1 MSTTMMA
8 LPRGSSSAD
17 KYAPERLTGRQ
28 KVAIVCMAIGAERAA
43 KITAGLSNE
52 EAEIVALEM
61 AQLDRVPPATV
72 EFVLTEWLELTLGV
86 DSLSAGGVEYAKEV
100 LEAAFGPAKSQQILK
115 RVQGQLADSDRF
127 GRLRRADPQQLGS
140 TLRGEHPQTIA
151 LILAHLDAGQVASI
165 LRELDPAV
173 GGDVMFR
180 MAKMEK
186 VSPDMISLVER
197 VIGNEADVAFAQ
209 GMSAVGGPAAVAAIL
224 NLVSSSLEKEVLD
237 LVAEKDAQLSDQ
249 IKNLMFVFDDLLSL
263 DDKSLQRLLR
273 EVDVKQL
280 ALALKAVSPELKAK
294 IMQTM
299 SQRAVAGLKEEMEFL
314 GPVKMRD
321 VEAAQSDIVSKVR
334 ALEETGEIVLSSGSD
349 DVIV

>member
-1 MSTTMMA
+1 MSTA
-8 LPRGSSSAD
+8 LARNSAD
-17 KYAPERLTGRQ
+17 RYAPDRLTGRQ
-28 KVAIVCMAIGAERAA
+28 KVAILCMALGTEHAA
-43 KITAGLSNE
+43 KITAGLQPDE
-52 EAEIVALEM
+52 VEIVALEVS
-61 AQLDRVPPATV
+61 QLDRVPSATIDA
-72 EFVLTEWLELTLGV
+72 VLSEWLELTLGI
-86 DSLSAGGVEYAKEV
+86 DSMTTGGLDFATEV
-100 LEAAFGPAKSQQILK
+100 LETAFGASKAGVILQ
-115 RVQGQLADSDRF
+115 RIQGQLADTDRF

-151 LILAHLDAGQVASI
+151 LILAHLDPAHVAAI
-165 LRELDPAV
+165 LREIDPAL

-180 MAKMEK
+180 IAKMEK

-197 VIGNEADVAFAQ
+197 AIGSEADMAFSQ
-209 GMSAVGGPAAVAAIL
+209 SMSQVGGPAAVAAVL
-224 NLVSSSLEKEVLD
+224 NLLSSSLEKEVLD
-237 LVAEKDAQLSDQ
+237 LLAERDQQLSDQ
-249 IKNLMFVFDDLLSL
+249 IKNLMFVFEDLLAL

-280 ALALKAVSPELKAK
+280 ALALKATSAELKAK
-294 IMQTM
+294 IMGTM

-334 ALEETGEIVLSSGSD
+334 ALEETGEIVMSSGTD